1 MIKEAGSIEENL
13 AFTIETNLNRTIDL
27 TNTSI
32 DTDIEYDSM
41 RQNIERNVYYDSSL
55 RQSIERNDNYVP

>member
-1 MIKEAGSIEENL
+1 MIKEASSIEENL

-55 RQSIERNDNYVP
+55 R